1 MSTRLRLLGIGIV
14 ACAIAILVA
23 PERASQAQEA
33 KTFPKVVMLIRH
45 AEKPADDTSPDLSAE
60 GKKRAEALPELFR
73 KSDTRPE
80 PLPTPDFIF
89 ATKNS
94 KNSHRPLETITPLA
108 KQLKLTVN
116 SDFADDDVEDLAQ
129 ELFKNQMYLGKT
141 VLVCWH
147 HGKLPKL
154 ARKLKAPDAPEE
166 WDGKVFDRV
175 WRIDYDDK
183 GKATFSTLPQQLLP
197 GDSKK

>member
-1 MSTRLRLLGIGIV
+1 MSTRLRLPGIGIA

-23 PERASQAQEA
+23 PDRASQAQEA

-60 GKKRAEALPELFR
+60 GQKRAEAIPELFK

-94 KNSHRPLETITPLA
+94 KNSHRPLETVTPLA
-108 KQLKLTVN
+108 KSLKLTVN
-116 SDFADDDVEDLAQ
+116 SDFADDDVAEVAQ
-129 ELFKNQMYLGKT
+129 ELFKNPMYSGKI

-154 ARKLKAPDAPEE
+154 AHKLKADDAPET

-175 WRIDYDDK
+175 WRIDNDEK
-183 GKATFSTLPQQLLP
+183 GKATFSNLPQQLLP
-197 GDSKK
+197 GDSQK